1 MFFEGRLDM
10 THADI
15 GEKIKKLRLQRNMT
29 QSELAGDQ
37 ITRNML
43 SRVENG
49 AALPSLP
56 TVWYLA
62 ERLGVPAGFLLAEG
76 DDDRIWR
83 KMGRIDSIRR
93 ALRSG
98 DARLC
103 LALCREDEGLEDA
116 DDEIYLIM
124 AQCALTVAGEEFDLG
139 RLHDACVALDEA
151 VTFAGRTIYDTSSIQ
166 ATAALYFRFMH
177 RLSSTLYSD
186 TLGETPFPLWGSE
199 HPFGRYVLAREAL
212 EAGEE
217 RTVATYLSSTE
228 REDVWG
234 LHLAAHAE
242 LLRGNY
248 AEAQRALL
256 HLLHAESARSEVLMY
271 CVFFDLEICC
281 REQNDFR
288 GAYEYSQ
295 DKVALL
301 EKMLRKA

>member
-1 MFFEGRLDM
+1 MPH
-10 THADI
+10 TDI
-15 GEKIKKLRLQRNMT
+15 GEKIKELRLQRNMT
-29 QSELAGDQ
+29 QSDLAGDQ

-56 TVWYLA
+56 TIWYLA

-76 DDDRIWR
+76 ADDRIWR
-83 KMGRIDSIRR
+83 KMNRIDRIRR

-103 LALCREDEGLEDA
+103 LALCREDEGLNDA

-139 RLHDACVALDEA
+139 HLHEACAALDEA
-151 VTFAGRTIYDTSSIQ
+151 VAYAGRTIYDTSSIRG
-166 ATAALYFRFMH
+166 TAALYFRFMY
-177 RLSSTLYSD
+177 RLSSTLYSE
-186 TLGETPFPLWGSE
+186 TLGEAQSPLSGSE

-217 RTVATYLSSTE
+217 RTVAIYLATAGE
-228 REDVWG
+228 QDVWRM
-234 LHLAAHAE
+234 HLSAHAE
-242 LLRGNY
+242 LLRGY
-248 AEAQRALL
+248 YEQAQRTLL

-271 CVFFDLEICC
+271 CIFCDLEICC
-281 REQNDFR
+281 REQSDFR

-295 DKVALL
+295 NKVALL
-301 EKMLRKA
+301 EKMLRKT